1 MRLSHTYS
9 ELHLLQLPNLYHAK
23 RLLKN
28 LVNDQLILESVYYF
42 AKSLVL
48 LAFLEYGFLLRLNDF
63 FFTLYFFLKMYDITL
78 ELDDPS
84 LSLRY
89 IFFELTDLSF

>member
-28 LVNDQLILESVYYF
+28 LVNDQLIFESVHYF

-63 FFTLYFFLKMYDITL
+63 FFTLYFFFKMYDITL

-84 LSLRY
+84 LSLRH
-89 IFFELTDLSF
+89 IFFELANPNF